1 MKTALI
7 AMVLIILFAGCTK
20 IDYVGE
26 EYPPT
31 TRVDL
36 FFAMDD
42 IERDYKIM
50 GHIVASADDIVSAG
64 KMQEKIMEEARK
76 KGADAVVILGLER
89 YLAGESTSF
98 TETTT
103 TKETKKGLKSSTSAS
118 SSTSVKEKKE
128 IQGTF
133 LKYK

>member
-1 MKTALI
+1 
-7 AMVLIILFAGCTK
+7 MVLIILVAGCTK
-20 IDYVGE
+20 IDYVGR

-31 TRVDL
+31 ERVDL
-36 FFAMDD
+36 YFSMDEV
-42 IERDYKIM
+42 EREHEIM
-50 GHIVASADDIVSAG
+50 GHVVASADDIVSAG

-89 YLAGESTSF
+89 YRAGETTSY
-98 TETTT
+98 TENTT
-103 TKETKKGLKSSTSAS
+103 TKETKKGLKSSTTATT
-118 SSTSVKEKKE
+118 STSVKEKKE

>member
-1 MKTALI
+1 MKTAVL
-7 AMVLIILFAGCTK
+7 ALVLIVLVAGCTK

-31 TRVDL
+31 TKVDL
-36 FFAMDD
+36 FFSMDNV
-42 IERDYKIM
+42 ELDYKIM
-50 GHIVASADDIVSAG
+50 GRVVASADDIVSAG

-89 YLAGESTSF
+89 YQAGETTSF
-98 TETTT
+98 TESTTT
-103 TKETKKGLKSSTSAS
+103 DGLKSSTTAS

-128 IQGTF
+128 IQGIF